1 MSWYDVEMLSANPL
15 TLGAAAKTSAQLIVL
30 CKTCQHQNTA
40 DPADAAD
47 AYGAELAIVEWRKRS
62 CACNAA
68 VGMSRWFSWADAASD
83 TKARVHSDGGICS
96 APWYSRTDPGNRV
109 RR

>member
-47 AYGAELAIVEWRKRS
+47 AYGAELAIVEWRKRLL
-62 CACNAA
+62 CLQC
-68 VGMSRWFSWADAASD
+68 GSRDVEVVFM
-83 TKARVHSDGGICS
+83 G
-96 APWYSRTDPGNRV
+96 
-109 RR
+109 RRRQRH